1 MDQDVGSGRVGEK
14 RMQGLNG
21 VGGKSD
27 REGEVEKSGAL
38 LLSGLVWVWVVV
50 LLLRWGALGEEPDAL
65 ENKCSTAS
73 EDEGVI

>member
-1 MDQDVGSGRVGEK
+1 MDQDIGSGRVGEK

-38 LLSGLVWVWVVV
+38 VSGLVWVVG
-50 LLLRWGALGEEPDAL
+50 GAAAAEKG
-65 ENKCSTAS
+65 STGGGA
-73 EDEGVI
+73 GCT